1 LRLLLRGAS
10 SGHSHQAL
18 ADQDGSPATRR
29 TQSALAHH
37 NAARA
42 AQEKYI
48 TGREAIRLPG
58 LAIMGGIEK
67 LVISIG
73 PLTAHHIPKSQD
85 QDLDI
90 EPKRVVLN
98 VI

>member
-1 LRLLLRGAS
+1 
-10 SGHSHQAL
+10 
-18 ADQDGSPATRR
+18 
-29 TQSALAHH
+29 
-37 NAARA
+37 
-42 AQEKYI
+42 
-48 TGREAIRLPG
+48 
-58 LAIMGGIEK
+58 MGGIEK